1 MAIDPNVV
9 GEVVRGVRDMLLPHY
24 YGEVAFTRKSDQA
37 HDLVT
42 ELDVAVENYLRA
54 KLEEIYPD
62 VTFVGEETGGDREA
76 PRKWLCDPIDGTTH
90 FIRGNPFCT
99 TMLALIEDGQVNMSF
114 IYDFVV
120 DVLYHAVR
128 GGGAYRNGEPIHVS
142 NRPLKGSYMGWET
155 HINKPENLKTHLA
168 LASKSSFFKSICA
181 GMEFAMVA
189 MGKLDGR
196 ICFDPYG
203 KDYDFAPGSLFV
215 SEAGGIV
222 ANIGS
227 SNYDY
232 TNLNFI
238 AANPIV
244 YKELTEGPEALFPNS
259 Q

>member
-1 MAIDPNVV
+1 M
-9 GEVVRGVRDMLLPHY
+9 
-24 YGEVAFTRKSDQA
+24 
-37 HDLVT
+37 T
-42 ELDVAVENYLRA
+42 ELDIWVENHLRT
-54 KLEEIYPD
+54 KLEELYPD
-62 VTFVGEETGGDREA
+62 VPFVGEETGGDRGA
-76 PRKWLCDPIDGTTH
+76 SRKWLCDPIDGTTH

-114 IYDFVV
+114 IYDFVG
-120 DVLYHAVR
+120 DIMYHAVR

-155 HINKPENLKTHLA
+155 HIEKEENLKVHLA

-189 MGKLDGR
+189 MGKLEGR
-196 ICFDPYG
+196 VCFDPYG
-203 KDYDFAPGSLFV
+203 KDYDFAPGSLLV

-227 SNYDY
+227 SDYNY

-238 AANPIV
+238 AANPVI
-244 YKELTEGPEALFPNS
+244 YKELTEGPEALFPLNG
-259 Q
+259 